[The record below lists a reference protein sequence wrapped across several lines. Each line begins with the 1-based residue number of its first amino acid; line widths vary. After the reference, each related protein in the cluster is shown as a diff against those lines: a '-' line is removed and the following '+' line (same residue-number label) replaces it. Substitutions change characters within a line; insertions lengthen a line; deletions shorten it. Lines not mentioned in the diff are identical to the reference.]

1 MYSNGK
7 VSVTLTSADDCFGYN
22 VASND
27 IYFME
32 YSSSDSGEKAG
43 TDTFSASDESTVPE
57 NVSEDSD
64 SENTT
69 GNRIRKLDV
78 ERKSPKEL
86 VLTADAVS
94 DNAAYYIAV
103 HKDATTNGKYAE
115 AIATTVTDV
124 QSYGITLDKSYAIS
138 AFENNPVITIPKDCF
153 AEGKITAEKLIL
165 GGVFDGM
172 GIDNVSVK
180 DNKVELSLS
189 GKASTDG
196 DFSDN
201 DITSVEKVSD
211 TYYKINIRVD
221 TSNGILGK
229 NDGMIYGILSLA
241 DGSLMNTRGTKS
253 DDTSCILYAVV
264 SNGEL
269 LPFEFSSVLK
279 KVQVIL
285 DATQLF
291 GLPTR
296 PVSKILD
303 MFGDYAEKADTLTSL
318 AQNCLGLAGIV
329 DDREDVD
336 KILDAI
342 NQLNDSIER
351 LGQSISEIERMIQQS
366 DVRMREAF
374 DKQRYISYRDA
385 WKSFTNGPMKDM
397 TNIMDEFKSEY
408 NNYLVT
414 FMKNTGYS
422 DSYTGD
428 VNNGT
433 LNVYLNTDNRGVE
446 LPSVG
451 NDKFSLYY
459 SETKLDK
466 FVFSPEHMTQACKEE
481 NKGDYS
487 DPIALIL
494 GDPAYKA
501 CLEKFNK
508 DNKLSLIDREMRI
521 AFETQAAAY
530 AMSKID
536 AKKINTVYNNFMS
549 ALNDDDLMLGNTM
562 NIYISMLSCF
572 YNFRSEAKDSII
584 YMQNFL
590 TSYTIRATSFASYA
604 SWFNSGYDRKSN
616 PILTQYE
623 TAMKMLEKD
632 YLHDT
637 SQYVYTPGDPSTN
650 KPSGYMR
657 IYDYYDWSY
666 VVNDK
671 VRVIMKSVEGDKYS
685 GNKNNLVQ
693 SDSIQLMS
701 KRFETMQ
708 ESGRTAGTTFG
719 GYLISSGAVP
729 GEYKDMINDK
739 TYFATDIY
747 GKNDGTIEGGYT
759 CTGKYYPDSTYCE
772 LGQTYDISGS
782 FGNKGK
788 ASSKYINGRNST
800 YMTAYSLGNIT
811 ADDEVKISTNLYY
824 REEHFWWRI
833 PESYTFSKTYVDDY
847 ALFRQGHL
855 NVFADYTSGEYSA
868 KMAKL
873 YKHDTNLYN
882 FTSKCQYVRTDN
894 PVYIRTDATAD

>member
-1 MYSNGK
+1 M
-7 VSVTLTSADDCFGYN
+7 
-22 VASND
+22 
-27 IYFME
+27 
-32 YSSSDSGEKAG
+32 
-43 TDTFSASDESTVPE
+43 
-57 NVSEDSD
+57 
-64 SENTT
+64 
-69 GNRIRKLDV
+69 
-78 ERKSPKEL
+78 
-86 VLTADAVS
+86 
-94 DNAAYYIAV
+94 
-103 HKDATTNGKYAE
+103 
-115 AIATTVTDV
+115 
-124 QSYGITLDKSYAIS
+124 
-138 AFENNPVITIPKDCF
+138 
-153 AEGKITAEKLIL
+153 L

-189 GKASTDG
+189 GKANTDGDGTVTFTSDADNVAVITIPVLSTVASVDSKSYRYEDGKLYFDLVLIDDEYDEFTDKADGNIKVDDKSAEIVKLSDDKKTATVAFATQAKDIDSALEEFRNKKVTVFADAVSVGMDCEANINVIDAYISAYATDADLYGNYVDIAFDLYINEGTASEITKDKITLDG
-196 DFSDN
+196 DFSGN

-221 TSNGILGK
+221 TSNGILSK
-229 NDGMIYGILSLA
+229 NDGIIYGILSLA
-241 DGSLMNTRGTKS
+241 DGSLINTRGTSS

-279 KVQVIL
+279 KVQAVL

-291 GLPTR
+291 GLPTG

-329 DDREDVD
+329 DNREDVD

-366 DVRMREAF
+366 DIKMREAF

-385 WKSFTNGPMKDM
+385 WKSFTNGPMKEM

-487 DPIALIL
+487 DPIVLIL
-494 GDPAYKA
+494 DDPAYKA

-508 DNKLSLIDREMRI
+508 DNKLSLTDKEMRT

-572 YNFRSEAKDSII
+572 YNFQSEAKDSIL

-637 SQYVYTPGDPSTN
+637 SQYVYTPGIPSKN
-650 KPSGYMR
+650 IPSGYIR

-685 GNKNNLVQ
+685 GNKSNLVQ
-693 SDSIQLMS
+693 SDMS

-708 ESGRTAGTTFG
+708 ESGRTSGVMFG
-719 GYLISSGAVP
+719 DYLIASGAVP

-739 TYFATDIY
+739 TYFATNVY
-747 GKNDGTIEGGYT
+747 GKKEGTKEGGYT
-759 CTGKYYPDSTYCE
+759 CTEKYYSDSTYCE

-788 ASSKYINGRNST
+788 ASSKYINGSNST

-811 ADDEVKISTNLYY
+811 SDNEVKISTNLYY

-833 PESYTFSKTYVDDY
+833 PESYTFSKTYVEDY
-847 ALFRQGHL
+847 ALFRQGSIP
-855 NVFADYTSGEYSA
+855 VFADYTSGDYSA

-873 YKHDTNLYN
+873 YKHDSNLYD
-882 FTSKCQYVRTDN
+882 FSYGKYVRTDIPYN
-894 PVYIRTDATAD
+894 NNR